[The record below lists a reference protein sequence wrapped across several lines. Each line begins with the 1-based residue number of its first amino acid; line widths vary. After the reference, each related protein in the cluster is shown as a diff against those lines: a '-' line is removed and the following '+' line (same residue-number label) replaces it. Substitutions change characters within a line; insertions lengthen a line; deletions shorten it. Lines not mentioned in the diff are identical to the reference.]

1 MERKLEGYSVEYD
14 RGFVGVRVDIVVGLL
29 VLGVDVVTVSAV
41 VPRASDLISV
51 LIWFWVV
58 VEEN

>member
-1 MERKLEGYSVEYD
+1 MEYD